1 MMRSAAEKELA
12 CTVSG
17 LSDDQLLEQTTR
29 LALLDH
35 QIQVFVI
42 DHLLEIEAR
51 GLYLSRGFPSLFA
64 YVARGLGYSD
74 ASAWRRINAMKLCAR
89 IEGARERLR
98 DGSLTLDAAA
108 QLQAAFERRDRE
120 RAHLTR
126 GVGSGMG
133 SATKP
138 NGAAPPAP
146 VLDVSARKA
155 LVERAVGKST
165 RQVMQMLAAVDPALA
180 VPADRVRPLSEG
192 RWELKA
198 VIDAECQRG
207 LEQLRGLLSHVD
219 PHMTLG
225 QLVGRLVQEGLDRH
239 DPGRPRRGRRAERT
253 SAARNEATAD
263 GDASPAVERTAMHA
277 DAVAAPASA
286 QAAPIQGAASAKLRP
301 AQPAQDRAI
310 PALAPADQPL
320 TLSATQPAPTPASAP
335 KRHARTASAGTLPS
349 KTPRDPDRGATSA
362 PKRCARA
369 GRAIPAAVRRQV
381 WQRDEGGCSYVDP
394 VSGRRCGSSHLLQ
407 VDHVFPYALGGGSDP
422 PNLRLLCFAHHRE
435 RHAARA
441 HLANV
446 PGAGG
451 QPPPK
456 DGDSSTA
463 NPKVRMTR

>member
-1 MMRSAAEKELA
+1 MSSAAEQELT

-17 LSDDQLLEQTTR
+17 LSDDHLLEQTTR

-35 QIQVFVI
+35 EIQVFVI

-51 GLYLSRGFPSLFA
+51 GLYLRRGFPSLFA

-120 RAHLTR
+120 RARLTR
-126 GVGSGMG
+126 GAGAAAG
-133 SATKP
+133 SAAKP
-138 NGAAPPAP
+138 NGAAPARNPQRKPAP
-146 VLDVSARKA
+146 VLDLSARKA
-155 LVERAVGKST
+155 LVEQAVGKST

-239 DPGRPRRGRRAERT
+239 DPGRPRRGRRAG
-253 SAARNEATAD
+253 S
-263 GDASPAVERTAMHA
+263 
-277 DAVAAPASA
+277 
-286 QAAPIQGAASAKLRP
+286 RP
-301 AQPAQDRAI
+301 ARRAER
-310 PALAPADQPL
+310 
-320 TLSATQPAPTPASAP
+320 SATQPAPTPASAP
-335 KRHARTASAGTLPS
+335 KRRELAAVTGTSPSDTPCNPDPAIRSAPS
-349 KTPRDPDRGATSA
+349 PAAQRAGGITSA
-362 PKRCARA
+362 PKHGAAA

-441 HLANV
+441 HRANV

-463 NPKVRMTR
+463 NPEVRMNR

>member
-1 MMRSAAEKELA
+1 MRSAAEKELA

-126 GVGSGMG
+126 GAGAGAG

-138 NGAAPPAP
+138 NGAAPARTPQRKPAP

-155 LVERAVGKST
+155 LVEQAVGKST

-277 DAVAAPASA
+277 DAVAAPAK
-286 QAAPIQGAASAKLRP
+286 AAPIQGAASAKLRP

-310 PALAPADQPL
+310 PALAPADQPP
-320 TLSATQPAPTPASAP
+320 TRSATQPAPTPASAP
-335 KRHARTASAGTLPS
+335 KRHAGAASAGTLPS

-362 PKRCARA
+362 PKHGAAA

-407 VDHVFPYALGGGSDP
+407 VDHIFPYALGGRSDP

-441 HLANV
+441 HL
-446 PGAGG
+446 
-451 QPPPK
+451 
-456 DGDSSTA
+456 DSSTA

>member
-126 GVGSGMG
+126 GAGAGAG

-138 NGAAPPAP
+138 NGAAPARTPQRKPAP

-155 LVERAVGKST
+155 LVEQAVGKST

-239 DPGRPRRGRRAERT
+239 DPCRPARRAERT
-253 SAARNEATAD
+253 SAPRNEATAD

-277 DAVAAPASA
+277 DAVAAPAK
-286 QAAPIQGAASAKLRP
+286 AAPIQGAASAKLRP

-362 PKRCARA
+362 PKHGAAA

-407 VDHVFPYALGGGSDP
+407 VDHIFPYALGG
-422 PNLRLLCFAHHRE
+422 

-441 HLANV
+441 RLANV

-451 QPPPK
+451 RPPPK

>member
-1 MMRSAAEKELA
+1 M
-12 CTVSG
+12 
-17 LSDDQLLEQTTR
+17 
-29 LALLDH
+29 
-35 QIQVFVI
+35 
-42 DHLLEIEAR
+42 
-51 GLYLSRGFPSLFA
+51 
-64 YVARGLGYSD
+64 
-74 ASAWRRINAMKLCAR
+74 
-89 IEGARERLR
+89 ARERLR

-126 GVGSGMG
+126 GAGAGAG

-155 LVERAVGKST
+155 LVEQAVGKST

-198 VIDAECQRG
+198 IIDAECQRG

-239 DPGRPRRGRRAERT
+239 DPCRPARRAERT
-253 SAARNEATAD
+253 SAPRNEATAD

-286 QAAPIQGAASAKLRP
+286 QAAPIQGAASAKR
-301 AQPAQDRAI
+301 RE
-310 PALAPADQPL
+310 LAAVTGASP
-320 TLSATQPAPTPASAP
+320 SNTPCNPDPPIRSAP
-335 KRHARTASAGTLPS
+335 NPAAQRAG
-349 KTPRDPDRGATSA
+349 GVTSA

-407 VDHVFPYALGGGSDP
+407 VDHIFPYALGG
-422 PNLRLLCFAHHRE
+422 

-441 HLANV
+441 RLANV

-451 QPPPK
+451 RPPPK

>member
-126 GVGSGMG
+126 GVGSGAG

-335 KRHARTASAGTLPS
+335 KRHARTASAGTSPS

-441 HLANV
+441 HL
-446 PGAGG
+446 
-451 QPPPK
+451 
-456 DGDSSTA
+456 DSSTA

>member
-1 MMRSAAEKELA
+1 M
-12 CTVSG
+12 SG

-42 DHLLEIEAR
+42 DHLLDIESR

-422 PNLRLLCFAHHRE
+422 PNPRLLCFAHHRE

-441 HLANV
+441 HL
-446 PGAGG
+446 
-451 QPPPK
+451 
-456 DGDSSTA
+456 DSSTA

>member
-126 GVGSGMG
+126 GAGAGAG

-381 WQRDEGGCSYVDP
+381 WQRDEGGCSYADP

-407 VDHVFPYALGGGSDP
+407 VDHVFPYALGGRSDP

-441 HLANV
+441 HL
-446 PGAGG
+446 
-451 QPPPK
+451 
-456 DGDSSTA
+456 DSSTA

>member
-1 MMRSAAEKELA
+1 MRSAAEKELP

-42 DHLLEIEAR
+42 DHLLDIESR

-441 HLANV
+441 HL
-446 PGAGG
+446 
-451 QPPPK
+451 
-456 DGDSSTA
+456 DSSTA

>member
-1 MMRSAAEKELA
+1 MSSAAEQELA

-120 RAHLTR
+120 RARLMR
-126 GVGSGMG
+126 GAGAGMG

-138 NGAAPPAP
+138 NGAAP
-146 VLDVSARKA
+146 
-155 LVERAVGKST
+155 
-165 RQVMQMLAAVDPALA
+165 
-180 VPADRVRPLSEG
+180 
-192 RWELKA
+192 
-198 VIDAECQRG
+198 
-207 LEQLRGLLSHVD
+207 
-219 PHMTLG
+219 
-225 QLVGRLVQEGLDRH
+225 
-239 DPGRPRRGRRAERT
+239 
-253 SAARNEATAD
+253 
-263 GDASPAVERTAMHA
+263 
-277 DAVAAPASA
+277 PASA

-407 VDHVFPYALGGGSDP
+407 VDHIFPYALGGRPGKTAIPRP
-422 PNLRLLCFAHHRE
+422 PT
-435 RHAARA
+435 
-441 HLANV
+441 
-446 PGAGG
+446 
-451 QPPPK
+451 PK
-456 DGDSSTA
+456 SG
-463 NPKVRMTR
+463 

>member
-1 MMRSAAEKELA
+1 M
-12 CTVSG
+12 SG

-126 GVGSGMG
+126 GAGAGAG

-138 NGAAPPAP
+138 NGAAPARTPQRKPAP

-155 LVERAVGKST
+155 LVEQAVGKST

-277 DAVAAPASA
+277 DAVAAPAK
-286 QAAPIQGAASAKLRP
+286 AAPIQGAASAKLRP

-310 PALAPADQPL
+310 PALAPADQPP
-320 TLSATQPAPTPASAP
+320 TRSATQPAPTPASAP
-335 KRHARTASAGTLPS
+335 KRHAGAASAGTLPS

-362 PKRCARA
+362 PKHGAAA

-407 VDHVFPYALGGGSDP
+407 VDHIFPYALGGRSDP

-441 HLANV
+441 HL
-446 PGAGG
+446 
-451 QPPPK
+451 
-456 DGDSSTA
+456 DSSTA